1 MPDRNPLKQK
11 YPKPAE
17 STLPSVLGSE
27 RMEIVQRVLDEMRRR
42 SIAVA
47 LEWTGPDTGWSYVSN
62 LTKHELFTMTIADT
76 PIFGR
81 VDIPRRRMENAMI
94 ADPRLSDAGRMLL
107 ESIENRGDMRWIE
120 VEIRTRDDVDAFLDV
135 VLAKH
140 RAIVA
145 AASAVPK
152 TTPRRKR
159 S

>member
-1 MPDRNPLKQK
+1 MPDRNLLKQK

-17 STLPSVLGSE
+17 SMLPAVLGSE
-27 RMEIVQRVLDEMRRR
+27 RMEIVQRVLDEMRRN
-42 SIAVA
+42 SITVT
-47 LEWTGPDTGWSYVSN
+47 LEWTGPDTGWSYISSFS
-62 LTKHELFTMTIADT
+62 KHELFTLTIADS

-107 ESIENRGDMRWIE
+107 ESIENKGDMRWIE

-135 VLAKH
+135 ILAKH
-140 RAIVA
+140 RAILA
-145 AASAVPK
+145 AASAPPK
-152 TTPRRKR
+152 TIPRRKR